1 MELSSGEFCEIKTY
15 ISIVM
20 AHNRALN
27 TRTTVF
33 KSVLFSKLIN
43 SSDTEY
49 VIATLLKLLALKI

>member
-1 MELSSGEFCEIKTY
+1 
-15 ISIVM
+15 M